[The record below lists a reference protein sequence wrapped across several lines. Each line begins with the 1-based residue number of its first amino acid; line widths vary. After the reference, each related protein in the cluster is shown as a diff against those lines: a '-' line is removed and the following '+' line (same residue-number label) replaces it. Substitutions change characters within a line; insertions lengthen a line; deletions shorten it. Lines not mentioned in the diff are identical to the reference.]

1 MDSTTDLPERM
12 KEIIQDFSLCEGRE
26 KLELLLQF
34 SENLPLLPDW
44 LAGKENEMES
54 VPECMTPVSVTA
66 QSKDNHMFF
75 YFAVPEESPTVSG
88 YAAILAEGLYGASPE
103 QVLNLPP
110 DLFTSMGLEKV
121 LSTQRMR
128 GFSGLVA
135 HLKRLAVEAMQKT

>member
-1 MDSTTDLPERM
+1 M
-12 KEIIQDFSLCEGRE
+12 KENIEDFSLSEGRE

-34 SENLPLLPDW
+34 SENLPPLPDW

-54 VPECMTPVSVTA
+54 VPECMTPVSITA
-66 QSKDNHMFF
+66 QTKNGQMFF
-75 YFAVPEESPTVSG
+75 YFSIPEESPTVRG
-88 YAAILAEGLYGASPE
+88 YAAILAEGLSGASPE

-110 DLFTSMGLEKV
+110 DLFTSMGLEQV

-135 HLKRLAVEAMQKT
+135 HLKRLAVESIQT